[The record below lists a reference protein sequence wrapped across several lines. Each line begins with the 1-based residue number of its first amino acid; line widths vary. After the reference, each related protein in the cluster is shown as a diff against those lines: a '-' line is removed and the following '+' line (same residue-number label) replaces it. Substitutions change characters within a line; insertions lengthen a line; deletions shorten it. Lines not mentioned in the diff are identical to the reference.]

1 MANRN
6 VLVVDD
12 ERDMRIYLSTIV
24 ETLGGVPIVACDDAE
39 AIQVAASDLPA
50 LIILDI
56 MMPKIEN
63 GIRAYQRFKTDPQFS
78 GIPII
83 VLSAIAHKT
92 FLHTIRIL
100 GPQIRHLLP
109 EPEAYVE
116 KPPDADELSG
126 LIRKFVAF

>member
-1 MANRN
+1 MVNRRI
-6 VLVVDD
+6 LVVDD
-12 ERDMRIYLSTIV
+12 EPDMRIYLSTIV
-24 ETLGGVPIVACDDAE
+24 ETVGEIPVVARDDREAVEIAE
-39 AIQVAASDLPA
+39 SEPPA

-56 MMPKIEN
+56 MMPGIEN
-63 GIRAYQRFKTDPQFS
+63 GIQAYQHFKTDPRFS

-83 VLSAIAHKT
+83 VVSAIAQKT

-100 GPQIRHLLP
+100 GPQTGKPLP

-126 LIRKFVAF
+126 LIRQFVES

>member
-1 MANRN
+1 MTNRKI
-6 VLVVDD
+6 LVVDD

-24 ETLGGVPIVACDDAE
+24 ETMGGIPIVACDDAE
-39 AIQVAASDLPA
+39 AVQKAESELPA
-50 LIILDI
+50 LIVLDI
-56 MMPKIEN
+56 MMPRIEN
-63 GIRAYQRFKTDPQFS
+63 GIQAYQRFKTDRQFS

-100 GPQIRHLLP
+100 GPQINEPLP

-116 KPPDADELSG
+116 KPPDADELSA
-126 LIRKFVAF
+126 LIRKFVSL